1 MSKKPRI
8 SVGHI
13 KKLIK
18 KGRVEF
24 NEHGRY
30 RSIQR
35 NITID
40 QAIYAIMN
48 GELIEKNENITPYPT
63 AKFKCE
69 IDGKMLIVHITQS
82 RFYIVIRTVYWES

>member
-18 KGRVEF
+18 DGRVEF
-24 NEHGRY
+24 NEHGLY

-40 QAIYAIMN
+40 QAIYTIMN

-63 AKFKCE
+63 AKFRCE